1 MAAKEEKDHEDQ
13 NVGHVA
19 FRIPD
24 FWPHGPTTWFRKI
37 ESKFRICNIRQS
49 STKYDHLLSA
59 LPTDI
64 CSSIND
70 SLTEIDENAED
81 AYEQLKAL
89 LTSWYTMDGWAR
101 AFELHKF
108 PEIGDM
114 KPSEMMRQMKALL
127 PPDSTA
133 GTYFMATFLLRLPA
147 DMIDHII
154 SQDFK
159 DCNKMAE
166 YADKL
171 YARRRGNAVAA
182 VNANQD
188 SAISAVSGGRRRES
202 SPHDRRRRSP
212 SRQGRSRAVQ
222 RRQRHLLLPHHLR
235 RTGEGAI
242 LVASGSRET
251 GRPPRTKYSRR
262 RHDFFTG

>member
-1 MAAKEEKDHEDQ
+1 MAAKEEREHEDEH
-13 NVGHVA
+13 VGHVA

-24 FWPHGPTTWFRKI
+24 FWPHDPATWFRKI
-37 ESKFRICNIRQS
+37 ESKFRICNIKQS

-64 CSSIND
+64 CGSIND
-70 SLTEIDENAED
+70 SLAEIDENAED

-89 LTSWYTMDGWAR
+89 LTARYTRDRWAR
-101 AFELHKF
+101 SFELHKF

-127 PPDSTA
+127 PPDSNP
-133 GTYFMATFLLRLPA
+133 GTYFMSAFLLRLPA

-154 SQDFK
+154 SQDFE
-159 DCNKMAE
+159 DCTKMAE

-171 YARRRGNAVAA
+171 YARRRNNAIAA
-182 VNANQD
+182 VTD
-188 SAISAVSGGRRRES
+188 SPVHAVSGGRRRES

-212 SRQGRSRAVQ
+212 SRQGRSR
-222 RRQRHLLLPHHLR
+222 RKTPGPYKEDSDICYYH
-235 RTGEGAI
+235 TSYGEQAI
-242 LVASGSRET
+242 KCKPGCQWVPGNGSAA
-251 GRPPRTKYSRR
+251 GN
-262 RHDFFTG
+262 

>member
-1 MAAKEEKDHEDQ
+1 M
-13 NVGHVA
+13 V
-19 FRIPD
+19 
-24 FWPHGPTTWFRKI
+24 
-37 ESKFRICNIRQS
+37 SKNREQSPNLNIRQS

-70 SLTEIDENAED
+70 SLAEIDENAED
-81 AYEQLKAL
+81 AYEQMKAL
-89 LTSWYTMDGWAR
+89 LMSRYTMDRWAR

-127 PPDSTA
+127 QPDSPT
-133 GTYFMATFLLRLPA
+133 GTYFMAVFLLRLPA

-154 SQDFK
+154 SLDFK

-171 YARRRGNAVAA
+171 YARRRGNTAAA
-182 VNANQD
+182 VNANHD
-188 SAISAVSGGRRRES
+188 SAINAVSGGCRRES
-202 SPHDRRRRSP
+202 LPHDRRRRSP
-212 SRQGRSRAVQ
+212 SCQG
-222 RRQRHLLLPHHLR
+222 P
-235 RTGEGAI
+235 
-242 LVASGSRET
+242 
-251 GRPPRTKYSRR
+251 SRR
-262 RHDFFTG
+262 KTPGPYKDDSDKQARKCKPGCQWVPGNGSAAEN

>member
-1 MAAKEEKDHEDQ
+1 MRHSKFP
-13 NVGHVA
+13 N
-19 FRIPD
+19 
-24 FWPHGPTTWFRKI
+24 TWFRKI

-64 CSSIND
+64 CSSINE
-70 SLTEIDENAED
+70 SLAEIDENAED

-89 LTSWYTMDGWAR
+89 LMSRYTMDHWAR

-114 KPSEMMRQMKALL
+114 KPSEIMRQMKALL
-127 PPDSTA
+127 PPDSPA
-133 GTYFMATFLLRLPA
+133 GTYFMAAFLLRLPA
-147 DMIDHII
+147 DVIDHII

-166 YADKL
+166 YADKP
-171 YARRRGNAVAA
+171 YTMRRGYTVAA
-182 VNANQD
+182 VNVNHD
-188 SAISAVSGGRRRES
+188 SAINAISGGHRRES

-212 SRQGRSRAVQ
+212 SRQGRSRRGPLA
-222 RRQRHLLLPHHLR
+222 
-235 RTGEGAI
+235 RT
-242 LVASGSRET
+242 
-251 GRPPRTKYSRR
+251 
-262 RHDFFTG
+262 

>member
-1 MAAKEEKDHEDQ
+1 MAAKEERDHEDQ
-13 NVGHVA
+13 HVAHVA
-19 FRIPD
+19 FKIPD
-24 FWPHGPTTWFRKI
+24 FWPHDSNTWFRKI

-70 SLTEIDENAED
+70 SLAEIEENAAD

-89 LTSWYTMDGWAR
+89 LMSRYTMDRWAR

-114 KPSEMMRQMKALL
+114 KPSEMMRHMKALL

-133 GTYFMATFLLRLPA
+133 GTYFMAVFLLRLPA

-159 DCNKMAE
+159 DCTKMVE

-171 YARRRGNAVAA
+171 YARRRGNTVAA
-182 VNANQD
+182 FNANYE
-188 SAISAVSGGRRRES
+188 ATINAVSGGRRREN
-202 SPHDRRRRSP
+202 SPRDRRRRLP
-212 SRQGRSRAVQ
+212 SRQGRSRRKTPGPYKDDSDIYYHTTYGDQARKCKPGCQWV
-222 RRQRHLLLPHHLR
+222 P
-235 RTGEGAI
+235 GN
-242 LVASGSRET
+242 GSAAEN
-251 GRPPRTKYSRR
+251 
-262 RHDFFTG
+262 